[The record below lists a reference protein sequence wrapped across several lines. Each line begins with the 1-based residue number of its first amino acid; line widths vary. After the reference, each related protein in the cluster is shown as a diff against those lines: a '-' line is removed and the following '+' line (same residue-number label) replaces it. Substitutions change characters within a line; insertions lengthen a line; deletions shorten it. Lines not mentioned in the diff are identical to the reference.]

1 MNRLVP
7 LIFAL
12 MIPLSA
18 VGQLA
23 QGAGDLEKSV
33 ERNVEV
39 AENKTI
45 FTLFCL
51 LNLGGYDEEN
61 NPDGMHP
68 VRVREQLAHKVSPEL
83 AKRIRDSYQQHS
95 SSISVSSLPPGCR

>member
-1 MNRLVP
+1 
-7 LIFAL
+7 

-18 VGQLA
+18 VGQLP

-33 ERNVEV
+33 ERKVEV
-39 AENKTI
+39 TENKTI

-61 NPDGMHP
+61 NPDGLHP
-68 VRVREQLAHKVSPEL
+68 VP
-83 AKRIRDSYQQHS
+83 
-95 SSISVSSLPPGCR
+95 SVCGSNSRAGCHRNLLNAFATFTGSTAARSCPTTAS